1 MTRKDY
7 EKFAEMVELAGERF
21 DTAPESDVVRYFTNR
36 IADIFAADNP
46 CFNRERFHKAC
57 EVKREA

>member
-21 DTAPESDVVRYFTNR
+21 DTAPESDVVR
-36 IADIFAADNP
+36 
-46 CFNRERFHKAC
+46 
-57 EVKREA
+57 